1 MTSRSFSSKR
11 LLIQAA
17 IVAAIIVL
25 LLAVFASRALGQPPD
40 VLRDYRFIPQDTVVH
55 VSGGPQGYN
64 MDLTIAGTFGLVTG
78 YNEVIDPTAHAPTL
92 DPFAQFIKVHGILYN
107 PLSAA
112 PLPVPGWDLD
122 KTLNLSGLNG
132 TFSTSNPNQL
142 FFLGGDGAGVAL
154 RLEADIEGKFLHITG
169 GSSDP
174 PGSNAVLYRIDA
186 LAHLTPFPDFNFDG
200 SVTDADLS
208 SMLTAMSS
216 PAYMSQHNLSSG
228 DLLSMG
234 DLNGD
239 GKVTNT
245 DLQGLVVML
254 ANGGGSASLAA
265 VPEPS
270 TFCLLAMGGVL
281 IFRTCVGARGRR
293 IDQQM

>member
-25 LLAVFASRALGQPPD
+25 LLAVLAGRALGQPPD

-78 YNEVIDPTAHAPTL
+78 YNEVIDPTAHVPTL
-92 DPFAQFIKVHGILYN
+92 DPFAQFIDVHGILYN
-107 PLSAA
+107 PLSLA

-122 KTLNLSGLNG
+122 KTLNLSGLKG
-132 TFSTSNPNQL
+132 TFNTSNPDQL
-142 FFLGGDGAGVAL
+142 FFLGADGAGVAL
-154 RLEADIEGKFLHITG
+154 RLEADIEGKLLHITG

-174 PGSNAVLYRIDA
+174 PGGNPVLYKIDA
-186 LAHLTPFPDFNFDG
+186 LAHLTPFPDFNYDG
-200 SVTDADLS
+200 AITVADLAP
-208 SMLTAMSS
+208 MMAAMGS
-216 PAYMSQHNLSSG
+216 PQTFMAANNLSS
-228 DLLSMG
+228 DDFLSMG

-239 GKVTNT
+239 GKVDNS
-245 DLQGLVVML
+245 DVQGLIAML
-254 ANGGGSASLAA
+254 ASGGGSASLAA

-270 TFCLLAMGGVL
+270 AICLLAA
-281 IFRTCVGARGRR
+281 GAIIMLNTRR
-293 IDQQM
+293 LHHG

>member
-25 LLAVFASRALGQPPD
+25 LLAVFAGRALGQPPD

-78 YNEVIDPTAHAPTL
+78 YNYVVDPTAHAPTL
-92 DPFAQFIKVHGILYN
+92 DPFAQFINVHGILYN
-107 PLSAA
+107 PLSLA

-122 KTLNLSGLNG
+122 KTLNLSGLKG
-132 TFSTSNPNQL
+132 TFSVSSPNQL
-142 FFLGGDGAGVAL
+142 FFLGADGAGVAL
-154 RLEADIEGKFLHITG
+154 RLEADIEGKLLHITG

-174 PGSNAVLYRIDA
+174 PGGNPVLYRIDA

-200 SVTDADLS
+200 SITVADVS
-208 SMLTAMSS
+208 SMLAEMSS
-216 PAYMSQHNLSSG
+216 PQTYMAAHNLSST
-228 DLLSMG
+228 DVVSMG
-234 DLNGD
+234 DLDGD
-239 GKVTNT
+239 GKVTNS
-245 DLQGLVVML
+245 DLQGLIVML
-254 ANGGGSASLAA
+254 ANGGGSASLSA
-265 VPEPS
+265 VPEPPAVG
-270 TFCLLAMGGVL
+270 LLAAGGLLL
-281 IFRTCVGARGRR
+281 IAARARSVHCR
-293 IDQQM
+293 FA